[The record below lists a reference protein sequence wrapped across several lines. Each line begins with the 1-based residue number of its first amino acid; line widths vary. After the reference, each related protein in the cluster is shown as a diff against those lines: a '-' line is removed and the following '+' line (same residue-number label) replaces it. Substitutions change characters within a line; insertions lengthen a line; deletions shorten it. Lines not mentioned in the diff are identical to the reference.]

1 MCGIF
6 GIVTPKE
13 ETLGPI
19 LLEAGKRLSY
29 RGYDSVGCA
38 TLHDDA
44 TITLRKDVGKID
56 EVAKKLNFSEMTG
69 NRGIVQLRWA
79 TFGAPSTENS
89 QPHLDSDGDL
99 VGAHNGNVVNNVEL
113 RQQFIDE
120 GMVVRSSNDG
130 ESCVHAVERYLNQ
143 GLSMF
148 QAIQKAYQVLAGDY
162 AFIIGQIGDNKLYA
176 IKKGSGLVAGIAED
190 STCIS
195 SDLPSILPITREI
208 LRIHDGEIVIL
219 EPGRVQLFRADTG
232 AQINR
237 ATEHVT
243 ESMDSAQKGGYAH
256 FMLKEIHEQPQVAGE
271 LIRLLEDS
279 PNVLP
284 MVERMS
290 TARNLYLVGC
300 GTSYHA
306 CMLGAIYLACL
317 AGRPAIPVL
326 APQFI
331 PQYGPAL
338 NSQDVG
344 VFVSQSGET
353 KDVLNALEVAHRKG
367 MGTLGLVNVIGSTL
381 TMACERYLPLACGYE
396 ISVPATKTF
405 TNQVIAFLYLALHM
419 GNVPPSSLARLPELM
434 EQTLEKVE
442 PQISLLEQYFTESR
456 DMYCLG
462 YGSTYPIAL
471 EGALKLKEVT
481 YIHCEGMLSTE
492 FKHGP
497 LSAVDEGY
505 PIIFVAGPEDVPLI
519 VSGVNEVTCR
529 GARAIVIAEENRQIR
544 SNATNMI
551 TLPPAGSLFLPV
563 TSIIPL
569 QLLSYRLSV
578 ARGYD
583 PDFPRN
589 LSKTLTV
596 D

>member
-6 GIVTPKE
+6 GIVTAKE
-13 ETLGPI
+13 APLGPI
-19 LLEAGKRLSY
+19 LLESGKRLSY

-38 TLHDDA
+38 TLHDDSS
-44 TITLRKDVGKID
+44 ITLRKDVGKID
-56 EVAKKLNFSEMTG
+56 DVARRLNFADMTG

-79 TFGAPSTENS
+79 TFGVPSAENA

-113 RQQFIDE
+113 RQQYIKE
-120 GMVVRSSNDG
+120 GLVVRSTNDG
-130 ESCVHAVERYLNQ
+130 ESCVHAVERYVNQ
-143 GLSMF
+143 GLDILN
-148 QAIQKAYQVLAGDY
+148 AIRRAYHDLAGDF
-162 AFIIGQIGDNKLYA
+162 AFVIGMVGDNKLFA
-176 IKKGSGLVAGIAED
+176 VKKGSGLVAGIGAD
-190 STCIS
+190 STCVS
-195 SDLPSILPITREI
+195 SDLPSILPITRNI
-208 LRIHDGEIVIL
+208 LRIQDGEIVVLYPDRI
-219 EPGRVQLFRADTG
+219 ELFKVDDG
-232 AQINR
+232 SKINR
-237 ATEHVT
+237 MTEFVS
-243 ESMDSAQKGGYAH
+243 ESMESAQKGGYAH
-256 FMLKEIHEQPQVAGE
+256 FMLKEIHEQPRVAGE

-284 MVERMS
+284 MIDRMTS
-290 TARNLYLVGC
+290 ARNLYLVGC

-317 AGRPAIPVL
+317 AGRAAIPVL

-331 PQYGPAL
+331 AQYGATL
-338 NSQDVG
+338 SDQDVG

-353 KDVLNALEVAHRKG
+353 KDVLNALEVARQKN
-367 MGTLGLVNVIGSTL
+367 TTALGLVNVIGSTL
-381 TMACERYLPLACGYE
+381 TLASERYLPLACGYE

-405 TNQVIAFLYLALHM
+405 TNQVIAFLYLALQM
-419 GNVPPSSLARLPELM
+419 GNVPPTSLAKLPDLM
-434 EQTLEKVE
+434 EQTIEKVE
-442 PQISLLEQYFTESR
+442 PQISVLEQTMAGAS

-481 YIHCEGMLSTE
+481 YIHSEGMLSTE

-497 LSAVDEGY
+497 LSAVHDGY
-505 PIIFVAGPEDVPLI
+505 PIIFVAGPEDIPLI
-519 VSGVNEVTCR
+519 VSGINEVTCR
-529 GARAIVIAEENRQIR
+529 GARAVVIGEEDSRLR
-544 SNATNMI
+544 ANATNMI
-551 TLPPAGSLFLPV
+551 VVPTSGPLFLPI
-563 TSIIPL
+563 TSTLPL
-569 QLLSYRLSV
+569 QLLSYRISV
-578 ARGYD
+578 ARGFD

>member
-6 GIVTPKE
+6 GIVKE
-13 ETLGPI
+13 KESPLGPI

-38 TLHDDA
+38 TLHDDS
-44 TITLRKDVGKID
+44 TISLRKDVGKID
-56 EVAKKLNFSEMTG
+56 EVAQRWDFSSMTG

-79 TFGAPSTENS
+79 TFGVPSAENA
-89 QPHLDSDGDL
+89 QPHFDSDGDL

-113 RQQFIDE
+113 RQQFINE
-120 GMVVRSSNDG
+120 GMVVRSTNDG
-130 ESCVHAVERYLNQ
+130 ESCVHAVERYVNQ
-143 GLSMF
+143 GADIIS
-148 QAIQKAYQVLAGDY
+148 AIRKAYKDLAGDY
-162 AFIIGQIGDNKLYA
+162 AFVIGMVGDNKLFA
-176 IKKGSGLVAGIAED
+176 VKKGSGLVAGIGQD
-190 STCIS
+190 TTCVS
-195 SDLPSILPITREI
+195 SDLPSILPITRNI
-208 LRIHDGEIVIL
+208 LRIQDGEIVVLYPDRIEL
-219 EPGRVQLFRADTG
+219 YKVDDGSLIERD
-232 AQINR
+232 IDI
-237 ATEHVT
+237 VT
-243 ESMDSAQKGGYAH
+243 ESMESAQKGGYAH
-256 FMLKEIHEQPQVAGE
+256 FMLKEIHEQPRVAGE

-284 MVERMS
+284 MADRMAS
-290 TARNLYLVGC
+290 ARNLYLVGC
-300 GTSYHA
+300 GTSYHS

-317 AGRPAIPVL
+317 AGRPAIPIL

-331 PQYGPAL
+331 AQYGPTL
-338 NSQDVG
+338 NDEDVG

-353 KDVLNALEVAHRKG
+353 KDVLNALEVAKQKG
-367 MGTLGLVNVIGSTL
+367 SGALGLVNVIGSTL
-381 TMACERYLPLACGYE
+381 TIASERYLPLACGYE

-405 TNQVIAFLYLALHM
+405 TNQAIAFLYLALHM
-419 GNVPPSSLARLPELM
+419 GNVPSTSLAKLPDLM
-434 EQTLEKVE
+434 DLTLEKVD
-442 PQISLLEQYFTESR
+442 PQISVLERYLTDSS

-497 LSAVDEGY
+497 LSAVSEGY

-519 VSGVNEVTCR
+519 VSGLNEVTCR
-529 GARAIVIAEENRQIR
+529 GARAVVIGEESHALR
-544 SNATNMI
+544 SNATNLI
-551 TLPPAGSLFLPV
+551 VVPPSGPLFLPI
-563 TSIIPL
+563 TATLPL

-578 ARGYD
+578 ARGFD